1 MIARLAAHL
10 SPPPP
15 LAFRNFIGNFFVHD
29 HACLRVFFI
38 LAVVITI
45 IIIIIITLTI
55 VITITA
61 VIIVTMRA

>member
-1 MIARLAAHL
+1 MSAHL
-10 SPPPP
+10 LPPPP
-15 LAFRNFIGNFFVHD
+15 LAIRNSIGNFFVHD

-45 IIIIIITLTI
+45 ITIIIITVTI